1 MGGRTSI
8 PLSFLGRKMLS
19 LRFCFMVTEAELR
32 VVVEFLKAGAKCHG
46 MHGRCPINNCRFVFS
61 HGT

>member
-1 MGGRTSI
+1 
-8 PLSFLGRKMLS
+8 
-19 LRFCFMVTEAELR
+19 MVTEAELR
-32 VVVEFLKAGAKCHG
+32 IVAEFLKAGAKVHG